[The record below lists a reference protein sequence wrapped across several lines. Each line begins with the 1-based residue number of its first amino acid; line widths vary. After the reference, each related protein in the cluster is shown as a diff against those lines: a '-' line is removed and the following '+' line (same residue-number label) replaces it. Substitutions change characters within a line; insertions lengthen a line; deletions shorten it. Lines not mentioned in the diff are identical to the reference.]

1 MLGELTST
9 QIEHVLR
16 RELIGRIG
24 CCVGDE
30 MYVVPVSYVYH
41 NGHVYAH
48 SKEGR
53 KIRMMRKNP
62 KVCFQVDSTENLA
75 NWRSVILWGQY
86 EELKSEKEQRAG
98 MKMLV
103 ERFMPFIT
111 GEAARPSQAS
121 SRPPKIVEKE
131 KKPIVYR
138 IRITMSTGRFEKISC

>member
-9 QIEHVLR
+9 QIEQVLR
-16 RELIGRIG
+16 SERTGRLG

-30 MYVVPVSYVYH
+30 MYVVPVSYAYH

-48 SKEGR
+48 SKDGR

-62 KVCFQVDSTENLA
+62 KVCFQVDSIENLA

-98 MKMLV
+98 MKILLD
-103 ERFMPFIT
+103 RFIPFMT
-111 GEAARPSQAS
+111 GEAARPSQTS
-121 SRPPKIVEKE
+121 SRPPKIVEKG

-138 IRITMSTGRFEKISC
+138 IRITTSTGRFEKMSF